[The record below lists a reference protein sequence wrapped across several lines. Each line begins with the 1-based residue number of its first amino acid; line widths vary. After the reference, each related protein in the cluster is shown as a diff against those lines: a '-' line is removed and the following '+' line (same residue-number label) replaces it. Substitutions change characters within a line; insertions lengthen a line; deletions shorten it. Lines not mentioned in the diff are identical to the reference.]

1 MLGTEQRYELASMM
15 RERCAMV
22 PMTHVIRC
30 QYPLREAL
38 VPADRDLCHIRL
50 PGGRLYP
57 ELGTELP
64 YRSREHAMTHPQ
76 HGPLHDPPLSPRLK
90 LGDLWASLMFCYVY
104 GDYFGLYVPGKLGG
118 MLAGRMEPLG
128 AVTQGV
134 LLGTSAMMAIPALM
148 VCAALLLP
156 AAVARWASVLFG
168 LAYAAIMLLTMPGA
182 WRFYLFFGVIEVL
195 LSLGI
200 VWVAWCWP
208 RRAPAAA

>member
-1 MLGTEQRYELASMM
+1 M
-15 RERCAMV
+15 
-22 PMTHVIRC
+22 P
-30 QYPLREAL
+30 
-38 VPADRDLCHIRL
+38 
-50 PGGRLYP
+50 
-57 ELGTELP
+57 
-64 YRSREHAMTHPQ
+64 HPPR
-76 HGPLHDPPLSPRLK
+76 HPLHDPPTSPRLK
-90 LGDLWASLMFCYVY
+90 LAGLWASLMFCYVY

-128 AVTQGV
+128 TVTQDV

-156 AAVARWASVLFG
+156 AAVARWASVLSG

-182 WRFYLFFGVIEVL
+182 WWFYLFLGVIEVL

-200 VWVAWCWP
+200 VWVAWRWP